1 MKRRHFLQF
10 TGSTL
15 ATLGL
20 SHYNIVEKGNRYAK
34 VLAQDTPR
42 KLALLV
48 GINYPDNPN
57 LNSLKGCVNDVDLQQ
72 QLLIHRFGFKQ
83 SDILR
88 LTTEES
94 KWNQP
99 TRNNILTAF
108 EEHLIKQAKPG
119 DVVVFLFS
127 GHGSQL
133 RDPNPIQHCFNQQF
147 NEEFN
152 STFVPMD
159 DTLNGSP
166 QDIMGRSLFLLMSAL
181 KTNNVTVVLDSCH
194 SGGGT
199 RGNYQVRSAIRNNI
213 DTLEPS
219 QREIA
224 YQQSWMNRLG
234 ISDSELARRRC
245 NGVAKGVVLAAAQR
259 DEPAL
264 DAEFDG
270 FHAGAF
276 TYAMT
281 QYLWQETD
289 SVKKV
294 ISQISPRVNSI
305 GGHSPF
311 ADGNQNQPV
320 YFIDKKLMSADA
332 VITGVKG
339 NQASLWLGGL
349 NNKSL
354 ATFNKDATFSV
365 IDKTGKKRGKL
376 KLESRD
382 GLKARAKLVDSKG
395 NITSLKPGM
404 LLQESSRMIP
414 ADLNLS
420 VGLDSSLGNQIN
432 IAQKELSEIYR
443 IKPILASKGNIP
455 YPEGVQLILGRMTDE
470 YLQTLQQQKVEP
482 IPAVGSIG
490 LFTAGLQ
497 IVPQSFGEKEESIKT
512 AICRLEPKFKSFL
525 AIRLV
530 EMTLNKNSSQLD
542 VEVSMNLVE
551 QQNQPFA
558 KVSTINSIYPETKL
572 PLNKLFQLKVKNNSP
587 YNLYVAMLLIDSTGS
602 LKVIYPYQFNNLNRK
617 MLLASKKSLVVGDP
631 KRLKLQAKEKGF
643 VEVLIIAS
651 RSPLD
656 KAIYGLKRIESEL
669 NIQESNQQKCFVDKT
684 RGSQVIGDLI
694 NDLSGERSGKSA
706 KAGEIK
712 TSNIATISFSF
723 EVG

>member
-20 SHYNIVEKGNRYAK
+20 SHYNIFEKGNRYAK

-48 GINYPDNPN
+48 GINYLDNPN

-94 KWNQP
+94 KWKQP

-219 QREIA
+219 QREIS

-234 ISDSELARRRC
+234 ISDSELALRRC
-245 NGVAKGVVLAAAQR
+245 KGVAKGVVLAAAQR

-281 QYLWQETD
+281 QYLWQETG

-339 NQASLWLGGL
+339 
-349 NNKSL
+349 
-354 ATFNKDATFSV
+354 
-365 IDKTGKKRGKL
+365 
-376 KLESRD
+376 
-382 GLKARAKLVDSKG
+382 
-395 NITSLKPGM
+395 
-404 LLQESSRMIP
+404 
-414 ADLNLS
+414 
-420 VGLDSSLGNQIN
+420 
-432 IAQKELSEIYR
+432 
-443 IKPILASKGNIP
+443 
-455 YPEGVQLILGRMTDE
+455 
-470 YLQTLQQQKVEP
+470 
-482 IPAVGSIG
+482 
-490 LFTAGLQ
+490 
-497 IVPQSFGEKEESIKT
+497 
-512 AICRLEPKFKSFL
+512 
-525 AIRLV
+525 
-530 EMTLNKNSSQLD
+530 
-542 VEVSMNLVE
+542 
-551 QQNQPFA
+551 
-558 KVSTINSIYPETKL
+558 
-572 PLNKLFQLKVKNNSP
+572 
-587 YNLYVAMLLIDSTGS
+587 
-602 LKVIYPYQFNNLNRK
+602 
-617 MLLASKKSLVVGDP
+617 
-631 KRLKLQAKEKGF
+631 
-643 VEVLIIAS
+643 
-651 RSPLD
+651 
-656 KAIYGLKRIESEL
+656 
-669 NIQESNQQKCFVDKT
+669 
-684 RGSQVIGDLI
+684 
-694 NDLSGERSGKSA
+694 
-706 KAGEIK
+706 
-712 TSNIATISFSF
+712 
-723 EVG
+723 